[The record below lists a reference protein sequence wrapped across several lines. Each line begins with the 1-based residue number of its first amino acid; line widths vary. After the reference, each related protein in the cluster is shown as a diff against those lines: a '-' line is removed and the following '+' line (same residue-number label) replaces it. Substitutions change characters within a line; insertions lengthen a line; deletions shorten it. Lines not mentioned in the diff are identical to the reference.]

1 MKTNQFKKNLFA
13 VGLNTSEE
21 KLNSAIDLITS
32 ALTNAVTDPIGQWIL
47 GPQQNAQNELKIT
60 GVVKN
65 DFVKGVIDRTF
76 YDSDKTR
83 WIIDYK
89 ISSHEGT
96 DLQGFLNREQLR
108 YQLQL
113 GQYKQLMQQI
123 DPRPVK
129 LALYFP
135 MMRSWRVC

>member
-1 MKTNQFKKNLFA
+1 MDT
-13 VGLNTSEE
+13 G
-21 KLNSAIDLITS
+21 
-32 ALTNAVTDPIGQWIL
+32 
-47 GPQQNAQNELKIT
+47 QNELKIT

-76 YDSDKTR
+76 YDFDKTR

-89 ISSHEGT
+89 INSHEGA

-108 YQLQL
+108 YQPQL
-113 GQYKQLMQQI
+113 DKYKQLMQQI

>member
-1 MKTNQFKKNLFA
+1 MPYHFKHAGQHSCEA
-13 VGLNTSEE
+13 VVLSCIDFRFW
-21 KLNSAIDLITS
+21 SAIVEHI
-32 ALTNAVTDPIGQWIL
+32 
-47 GPQQNAQNELKIT
+47 QNELKIT

-89 ISSHEGT
+89 INSHEGA